1 MIEIFEKKKKY
12 FKIFK
17 LVGENLNIL
26 KGSLRNMIISFLK
39 L

>member
-1 MIEIFEKKKKY
+1 MNKWMIEIFEKKKKY

-26 KGSLRNMIISFLK
+26 KAV
-39 L
+39 